1 MFILLHLNCTSM
13 RIFLSLMIMA
23 IIPSAVTQACTN
35 LIVTRGASA
44 DGSVM
49 ITYAAD
55 SHIRYGELYF
65 RPGGVH
71 ATGATVRLY
80 DRGTNKPLGEIPQ
93 VAQTYT
99 VVGFMNEHQVAIGET
114 TFGGRPEL
122 TDTSGMVDY
131 GSLMFIAMQRSKT
144 AREAIAWIARLT
156 EDYGYY
162 SSGESFSVSDANEAW
177 IMEIIGKGTELY
189 TDGNGN
195 TVNRRKGAVWVA
207 IRIPDGYVSA
217 HANHA
222 RITTFPEANGKT
234 SITSL
239 EMDRIHQPEVEV
251 VYAHDVVSFAR
262 AQGYFSGKHSEF
274 SFSDVYAPIDFGA
287 LRFCE
292 SRVWSFFRSVNA
304 GMQVYEGYVSGR
316 EPRNRMPLY
325 IKPERKISLEEV
337 MAGMRDHF
345 DGTAFDLHSDFGAGP
360 HHLPYRWRPLTFK
373 VDGKE
378 YFHERST
385 ATQQTGFS
393 YVAQSRNWLPAPIG
407 GIFWFGVDD
416 AATSVYVPMY
426 CGITQVP
433 ESYAE
438 GHGDMLTY
446 APDAAF
452 WVFNRVANFAYLRYD
467 LMRTDIHKVQ
477 QELETRFISEVSG
490 IDRQAKA
497 LYTTRPDQARQL
509 LTDYSVKTGNEV
521 VRRWKELDH
530 FLLVKYIDG
539 NVKQE
544 KDGQFLRNPYG
555 YPAAPKHPGYPEWWL
570 RKLIEE
576 TGERFLIK
584 KPD

>member
-1 MFILLHLNCTSM
+1 MRSFFGFLLLT
-13 RIFLSLMIMA
+13 IV
-23 IIPSAVTQACTN
+23 PSAALLACTN
-35 LIVTRGASA
+35 LIITRGASA

-71 ATGATVRLY
+71 APGSMVRLY

-122 TDTSGMVDY
+122 TDTTGMVDY
-131 GSLMFIAMQRSKT
+131 GSLMFLAMHRSKT

-156 EDYGYY
+156 EEYGYY
-162 SSGESFSVSDANEAW
+162 SSGESFSISDANEAW
-177 IMEIIGKGTELY
+177 IMEIIGKGMDLY
-189 TDGNGN
+189 KDENGRI
-195 TVNRRKGAVWVA
+195 VNRRKGAVWVA

-222 RITTFPEANGKT
+222 RITTFPEADGKT
-234 SITSL
+234 AITSR
-239 EMDRIHQPEVEV
+239 DIGKIHQPDVTV
-251 VYAHDVVSFAR
+251 VYAHDVISFAR
-262 AQGYFSGKHSEF
+262 TQGYYSGNHSKF

-292 SRVWSFFRSVNA
+292 SRVWSFFRSVNPD
-304 GMQVYEGYVSGR
+304 MQAYFSYVSGQ
-316 EPRNRMPLY
+316 EPGKRMPLY
-325 IKPERKISLEEV
+325 IKPKKKISLLEV
-337 MAGMRDHF
+337 MAYMRDHF
-345 DGTAFDLHSDFGAGP
+345 AGTEFDLHSDFGAGP

-393 YVAQSRNWLPAPIG
+393 YVAQSRKWLPAPIG
-407 GIFWFGVDD
+407 GIIWFGVDD
-416 AATSVYVPMY
+416 AANSVYVPMY
-426 CGITQVP
+426 CGMTRAP

-438 GHGDMLTY
+438 GNGDMLTY

-467 LMRTDIHKVQ
+467 LMGNDIRKVQ
-477 QELETRFISEVSG
+477 QELETRFVAEVKE
-490 IDRQAKA
+490 IDQKA
-497 LYTTRPDQARQL
+497 NTLYGTQPDQARQL
-509 LTDYSVKTGNEV
+509 LTDYSVSTGNETV
-521 VRRWKELDH
+521 KRWKELDN

-539 NVKQE
+539 NMKQE

-555 YPAAPKHPGYPEWWL
+555 YPATPKHPGYPEWWL
-570 RKLIEE
+570 RKLVEE

-584 KPD
+584 KLD